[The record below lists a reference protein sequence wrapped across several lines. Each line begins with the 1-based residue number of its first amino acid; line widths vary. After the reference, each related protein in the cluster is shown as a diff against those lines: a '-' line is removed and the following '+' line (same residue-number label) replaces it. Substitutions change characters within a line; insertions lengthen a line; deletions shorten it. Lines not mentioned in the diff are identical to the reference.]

1 MDMPLLARPYTVDH
15 SLVYFQI
22 EGIKHILNS
31 GGWLHAFDSTQ
42 EAEAGGSLNSRPAW
56 SLEVPRL
63 SWKPRLHRE
72 TSRGQK

>member
-22 EGIKHILNS
+22 EGIKPILNS

-42 EAEAGGSLNSRPAW
+42 EAEAEAQATQRNLKRAKINN
-56 SLEVPRL
+56 
-63 SWKPRLHRE
+63 
-72 TSRGQK
+72 

>member
-42 EAEAGGSLNSRPAW
+42 EAEAGGSLNSRPA
-56 SLEVPRL
+56 
-63 SWKPRLHRE
+63 
-72 TSRGQK
+72 